1 MTDGPALSLIINGRT
16 TAVAAPPMRRLSQVL
31 REDLGLTGTKVG
43 CDAGDCGACTVL
55 LDGQPVCACL
65 TPVAQ
70 AAGRQ
75 ITTVEGLANGALT
88 RLQRSF
94 HHHGAAQCGICTP
107 GMLLAATALIE
118 RNDRPGED
126 EVLDALGGVL
136 CRCTGYRKI
145 ITAVCD
151 AHRFAEDAGEAP
163 GNRIVGARVAR
174 VDGIARLDG
183 SERYGDDVA
192 PADALW
198 LKLVRS
204 PYPAARFTIGELA
217 PLHARYPGLV
227 RVLTA
232 ADVPGPNS
240 FSVIPAFRDQP
251 VFAEGR
257 VRFRGEAIAA
267 IVGDAPTIERFDPRD
282 FPVVWEELPALTAV
296 DQALAPDAPQLF
308 EDRPGNILVRG
319 YVRRGDAQAALAEA
333 AHVVA
338 GTFETAFVE
347 HAYIEP
353 EAGFARRVGDGVEVH
368 VTTQTPYMDRDEV
381 ARVLGLPEDKVRIVP
396 TACGGGF
403 GGKLDMSLQPHI
415 ALAAWLL
422 DRPVRCLYTRVESMA
437 STTKRHP
444 ARMQVRIGADS
455 GGRLMAMTFDGD
467 FNTGAYA
474 SWGPTVA
481 NRVPVHCSGPY
492 FLPAIEARSRAVL
505 TNLAPAGAFRGFGT
519 PQAAIA
525 TEALLDELAEAV
537 HQDRLDFRIANALRP
552 GQPTPTGQVLAASA
566 GMAACLEAL
575 RPAWSAGTLAAR
587 AHNAAADGRTRR
599 GIGVASMWY
608 GCGNTSMSNPST
620 IRVGLQGD
628 GTLVLYQGAVDIG
641 QGSNTV
647 LAQICAETLGVPL
660 ARLTLVTGDTARTR
674 DAGKT
679 SASRQTFIS
688 GRATQQAAKALQ
700 ASILRQVNAA
710 PDAVVI
716 IEERSVRIE
725 DGVTVHRIELAALPA
740 DAQGDVLSGEA
751 TFDPPTTPLDE
762 NGQGTPYATYAFGA
776 QVAEVVVDV
785 ELGTVK
791 VLRVTAAHDVGQAIN
806 PMLIEGQVEG
816 GIAQGIGMALME
828 EWVPDRTNN
837 LHDYLIPT
845 VGDVPEIETI
855 LIEDKEPL
863 GPFGAKGVGEPALIP
878 TAAAVLNAIRHA
890 TGVTL
895 RRVPATPDRVR
906 AAILAARADAA

>member
-1 MTDGPALSLIINGRT
+1 
-16 TAVAAPPMRRLSQVL
+16 MRRLSQVL

-55 LDGQPVCACL
+55 LDGKPVCSCL

-75 ITTVEGLANGALT
+75 ITTVEGLANGTLT
-88 RLQRSF
+88 KLQRSF
-94 HHHGAAQCGICTP
+94 QHHGAAQCGICTP

-118 RNDRPGED
+118 RNERPGED

-145 ITAVCD
+145 ITAVRD
-151 AHRFAEDAGEAP
+151 AHRFAEAPVETP

-204 PYPAARFTIGELA
+204 PYPAARFAIGDLA

-267 IVGDAPTIERFDPRD
+267 VVGDGETIEGFDPRD
-282 FPVVWEELPALTAV
+282 FPVDWQELPPLTSV

-308 EDRPGNILVRG
+308 DDRPGNILVRG
-319 YVRRGDAQAALAEA
+319 YVRRGDAQAGLAA
-333 AHVVA
+333 ASHVVE

-381 ARVLGLPEDKVRIVP
+381 ARVLGLAEDKVRIVP

-422 DRPVRCLYTRVESMA
+422 DRPVRCLYHRVESMA

-455 GGRLMAMTFDGD
+455 GGRLMAM
-467 FNTGAYA
+467 
-474 SWGPTVA
+474 
-481 NRVPVHCSGPY
+481 
-492 FLPAIEARSRAVL
+492 
-505 TNLAPAGAFRGFGT
+505 
-519 PQAAIA
+519 
-525 TEALLDELAEAV
+525 
-537 HQDRLDFRIANALRP
+537 
-552 GQPTPTGQVLAASA
+552 
-566 GMAACLEAL
+566 
-575 RPAWSAGTLAAR
+575 
-587 AHNAAADGRTRR
+587 
-599 GIGVASMWY
+599 
-608 GCGNTSMSNPST
+608 
-620 IRVGLQGD
+620 
-628 GTLVLYQGAVDIG
+628 
-641 QGSNTV
+641 
-647 LAQICAETLGVPL
+647 
-660 ARLTLVTGDTARTR
+660 
-674 DAGKT
+674 
-679 SASRQTFIS
+679 
-688 GRATQQAAKALQ
+688 
-700 ASILRQVNAA
+700 
-710 PDAVVI
+710 
-716 IEERSVRIE
+716 
-725 DGVTVHRIELAALPA
+725 
-740 DAQGDVLSGEA
+740 
-751 TFDPPTTPLDE
+751 
-762 NGQGTPYATYAFGA
+762 
-776 QVAEVVVDV
+776 
-785 ELGTVK
+785 
-791 VLRVTAAHDVGQAIN
+791 
-806 PMLIEGQVEG
+806 
-816 GIAQGIGMALME
+816 
-828 EWVPDRTNN
+828 
-837 LHDYLIPT
+837 
-845 VGDVPEIETI
+845 
-855 LIEDKEPL
+855 
-863 GPFGAKGVGEPALIP
+863 
-878 TAAAVLNAIRHA
+878 
-890 TGVTL
+890 
-895 RRVPATPDRVR
+895 
-906 AAILAARADAA
+906 